1 MNSAHWR
8 RLAVV
13 VCGLALWFLT
23 QSLLGA
29 RSLPAGSEIAGQVLS
44 DGDGLFR
51 WSAPWHQLLAAN
63 ESLANTLLICSSL
76 VIDLVAIFIILS
88 SILGTT
94 MRPFLALLI
103 LFMLRQ
109 ICQGLSPLPAPTG
122 MIWHDPGFPS
132 LLVTYEVAN
141 DFFFSGHTAIAAIG
155 ALEMG
160 RLGRRWW
167 IPAVL
172 VLLFEMTT
180 VIVLRAH
187 YTMDVYAGIVSAF
200 LVAIIA
206 ARVAPSVDRWLAGS
220 SPSPPTATP

>member
-1 MNSAHWR
+1 MDSIRWR

-13 VCGLALWFLT
+13 VLGLGLWFLT

-29 RSLPAGSEIAGQVLS
+29 RTLPAGSEIAGQVLS
-44 DGDGLFR
+44 EGDGLYR
-51 WSAPWHQLLAAN
+51 WSAPWHQMLVAN
-63 ESLANTLLICSSL
+63 ETLADTLLIGSSL
-76 VIDLVAIFIILS
+76 VIDLIAIFIILS
-88 SILGTT
+88 SVFGAT
-94 MRPFLALLI
+94 MRPFLALLM
-103 LFMLRQ
+103 LFTLRQ
-109 ICQGLSPLPAPTG
+109 LCQGLSPLPAPTG
-122 MIWHDPGFPS
+122 MIWHHPGFPS
-132 LLVTYEVAN
+132 LLVTYQVAN

-155 ALEMG
+155 ATEIG

-187 YTMDVYAGIVSAF
+187 YTMDVYAGIVTAV

-206 ARVAPSVDRWLAGS
+206 ARVAPPVDRWLAGS

>member
-1 MNSAHWR
+1 MDSIRWR

-13 VCGLALWFLT
+13 VLGLGLWFLT

-29 RSLPAGSEIAGQVLS
+29 RTLPAGGEIAGQVLS
-44 DGDGLFR
+44 EGDGLFR
-51 WSAPWHQLLAAN
+51 WSAPWHQMLVAN
-63 ESLANTLLICSSL
+63 ETLADTLLICSSL
-76 VIDLVAIFIILS
+76 VIDLIAIFIILS
-88 SILGTT
+88 SVFGAT
-94 MRPFLALLI
+94 MRPFLALLM

-122 MIWHDPGFPS
+122 MIWHHPGFPS
-132 LLVTYEVAN
+132 LLVTYQVAN

-155 ALEMG
+155 ATEMG

-172 VLLFEMTT
+172 VLLFEMAT

-187 YTMDVYAGIVSAF
+187 YTMDVYAGIVSAL

-206 ARVAPSVDRWLAGS
+206 ARVAPPVDRWLAGS

>member
-1 MNSAHWR
+1 MSSDRWR
-8 RLAVV
+8 RLLLVV
-13 VCGLALWFLT
+13 SGLALWFLT
-23 QSLLGA
+23 QSLLGS

-63 ESLANTLLICSSL
+63 ESLADTLLICSSL

-88 SILGTT
+88 SIFGAT
-94 MRPFLALLI
+94 MRPFLALLM
-103 LFMLRQ
+103 LFSLRQ

-122 MIWHDPGFPS
+122 MIWHHPGFPS

-155 ALEMG
+155 AIEMG

-187 YTMDVYAGIVSAF
+187 YAMDVYAGVISAM
-200 LVAIIA
+200 LVAVIA
-206 ARVAPSVDRWLAGS
+206 ARVAPSVDRWLSGS
-220 SPSPPTATP
+220 ATIQPPASP

>member
-167 IPAVL
+167 IPALL